1 MGASGWDYVTT
12 YEGDVQA
19 SLDALHARVFVEEF
33 GETGD
38 YPDLAALWADGEFM
52 GTGGTHTVLDVPV
65 AAAGPGGGTRG
76 TLRPLPADRLMHHFG
91 PGRPTVGRY
100 EELMAA
106 AARATSDE
114 EYEQSLPGEE
124 FPNWSGLYVL
134 LYARGGAGAGDDE
147 GAGAG
152 PTHVGFFGCSG
163 D

>member
-52 GTGGTHTVLDVPV
+52 GTGGTHTILDVPV
-65 AAAGPGGGTRG
+65 ATTGSGGEAEG
-76 TLRPLPADRLMHHFG
+76 TLRPLSPERLLHHFG
-91 PGRPTVGRY
+91 DRRPTVGLF
-100 EELMAA
+100 EELVAA
-106 AARATSDE
+106 AGRAMSHE
-114 EYEQSLPGEE
+114 EYEQSLLGED
-124 FPNWSGLYVL
+124 FPHWGGLYVL
-134 LYARGGAGAGDDE
+134 LYGEDGPGADGSE
-147 GAGAG
+147 
-152 PTHVGFFGCSG
+152 PTHVGFLGCSG

>member
-12 YEGDVQA
+12 YEGGVQA

-52 GTGGTHTVLDVPV
+52 GTGGTHTILDVPV
-65 AAAGPGGGTRG
+65 AATGSGDGGGSEG
-76 TLRPLPADRLMHHFG
+76 TLRPLSAERLLHHFG
-91 PGRPTVGRY
+91 TGRPTVDRY

-106 AARATSDE
+106 AARAMSHQ
-114 EYEQSLPGEE
+114 EYEESLLGEE
-124 FPNWSGLYVL
+124 FPKWSGLYVL
-134 LYARGGAGAGDDE
+134 LYAQGAAAGDGVE
-147 GAGAG
+147 